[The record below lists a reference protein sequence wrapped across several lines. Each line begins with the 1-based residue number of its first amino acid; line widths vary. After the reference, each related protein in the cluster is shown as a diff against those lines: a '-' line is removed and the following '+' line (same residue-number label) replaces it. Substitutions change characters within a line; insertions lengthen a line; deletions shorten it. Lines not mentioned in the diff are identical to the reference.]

1 MSGGIGHVLL
11 MIQSVKNNR
20 NLVKKRKSFKD
31 RKESFDNNPFSK
43 EPNDEQLT
51 DAINVHK
58 RNSKFYERYSNIL
71 GYILLGLVAVL
82 ISLYIFGINL
92 K

>member
-20 NLVKKRKSFKD
+20 NLIKKRKSFKEH
-31 RKESFDNNPFSK
+31 KKNFVNNPVSK
-43 EPNDEQLT
+43 DPDDAQLT

-58 RNSKFYERYSNIL
+58 SNIRFYERYSSVW
-71 GYILLGLVAVL
+71 GYILLGLVIVL
-82 ISLYIFGINL
+82 ISLYILGV
-92 K
+92 

>member
-31 RKESFDNNPFSK
+31 RKKNFDNNPYSK
-43 EPNDEQLT
+43 EPNDGQLT

-58 RNSKFYERYSNIL
+58 SNIRFYERYRSIW
-71 GYILLGLVAVL
+71 GYILLGLVVVFVL
-82 ISLYIFGINL
+82 LYIFGI
-92 K
+92 